1 MRAKLAIGV
10 VLMSAAY
17 AAAQNPGAEGFAPA
31 QAAADII
38 RDAAGSDGAFIAAG
52 MIKQSFSKD
61 DLSSMLQF
69 PDDEIVVVTLKGSE
83 IRTAFERSISL
94 YPQSNASFLQVSGF
108 EIVFDPSGSS
118 NSKIKSVLAGGSK
131 LDDSREYRIA
141 MPSSLGRGGFGY
153 FRIWDRA
160 KITKTL
166 DGTIGKT
173 LQGKKAS
180 ESKSRWI
187 AQP

>member
-1 MRAKLAIGV
+1 MVLATVAI
-10 VLMSAAY
+10 
-17 AAAQNPGAEGFAPA
+17 AAAQNPGAEGFGPA
-31 QAAADII
+31 QVAADII
-38 RDAAGSDGAFIAAG
+38 RDVSGSDGAFIAAG
-52 MIKQSFSKD
+52 MIKPAFNKE

-83 IRTAFERSISL
+83 IRNAFERSVSL

-108 EIVFDPSGSS
+108 EIVFDPDGPS
-118 NSKIKSVLAGGSK
+118 NSKIKSILAGGSK
-131 LDDSREYRIA
+131 LDESREYRIA

-153 FRIWDRA
+153 FRIWDRG
-160 KITKTL
+160 KIIKTL

>member
-1 MRAKLAIGV
+1 MRTLAFGT
-10 VLMSAAY
+10 VLLIAAFSAG
-17 AAAQNPGAEGFAPA
+17 QNPGAEGFGPA
-31 QAAADII
+31 QNAADIL
-38 RDAAGSDGAFIAAG
+38 RDVSGSDGAFIAAG
-52 MIKQSFSKD
+52 MIKQSFNKD
-61 DLSSMLQF
+61 DLSSLLQF
-69 PDDEIVVVTLKGSE
+69 PDDEIVVVSLKGSE
-83 IRTAFERSISL
+83 IRSAFERSISL

-108 EIVFDPSGSS
+108 EIAFDPNGPP
-118 NSKIKSVLAGGSK
+118 NAKIKGVTASGSK
-131 LDDSREYRIA
+131 LDDSKEYRVA

-160 KITKTL
+160 KISRTL
-166 DGTIGKT
+166 EGTIGKT